1 VPLFLK
7 RQCGRTLLE
16 QVGAIPAA
24 QRSKESLA
32 LVIAGGYDPRVAE
45 NVEVELE
52 LRALAEAQGV
62 AGITHF
68 MRNISSAE
76 KITLLQVRGS
86 PPPLTAAV
94 YPLTLAVHSLT
105 VAVHLL

>member
-1 VPLFLK
+1 M
-7 RQCGRTLLE
+7 
-16 QVGAIPAA
+16 GAIPAA
-24 QRSKESLA
+24 QREGLA

-52 LRALAEAQGV
+52 LRAMAEARGV
-62 AGITHF
+62 GGVTHF

-86 PPPLTAAV
+86 SPPLTG
-94 YPLTLAVHSLT
+94 AVHPL
-105 VAVHLL
+105 